1 MRKKL
6 LQFVLAIALLVGGV
20 LVAKPAAHASTPFWK
35 QSSEKKAYPSVSKHP
50 NMWIL
55 VSKKKQRTYLVDNG
69 KILYTMLCSTGTT
82 GDNATPTGT
91 YHIQAEKGTFFYNQS
106 SGEGAKYWV
115 SWKDHGTYLFH
126 TVPTDENGNYITS
139 EAKKLGKKASSHGC
153 VRLSVADA
161 KWLYNNVTT
170 GTKVVITNS
179 GNIKKVIKAN
189 S

>member
-1 MRKKL
+1 M
-6 LQFVLAIALLVGGV
+6 
-20 LVAKPAAHASTPFWK
+20 
-35 QSSEKKAYPSVSKHP
+35 
-50 NMWIL
+50 
-55 VSKKKQRTYLVDNG
+55 
-69 KILYTMLCSTGTT
+69 
-82 GDNATPTGT
+82 
-91 YHIQAEKGTFFYNQS
+91 
-106 SGEGAKYWV
+106 
-115 SWKDHGTYLFH
+115 
-126 TVPTDENGNYITS
+126 PTDENGNYITS